1 MDTIQSNVTGRKPG
15 GGLSDKGAAALP
27 RGPPDVVPAMYSI
40 AEFCAAHRIGRAYYY
55 ELLKQNR
62 APRITRLGTRRLIS
76 MEDAAAWRTAMAEA
90 SAA

>member
-1 MDTIQSNVTGRKPG
+1 MTAVQANVTGRKPG
-15 GGLSDKGAAALP
+15 VGAGDKAAIALP
-27 RGPPDVVPAMYSI
+27 RGPPEVEAAMYSI
-40 AEFCAAHRIGRAYYY
+40 AEFCAAHRISRAYYY

>member
-1 MDTIQSNVTGRKPG
+1 MTAVQANVTGRKPG
-15 GGLSDKGAAALP
+15 VGAGDKAAIALP
-27 RGPPDVVPAMYSI
+27 RGPPEVEAAMYSI
-40 AEFCAAHRIGRAYYY
+40 AEFCAAHRISRAYYY

-62 APRITRLGTRRLIS
+62 ALLS